1 VDRGGGEKRGRGVR
15 GVTITKQTNA
25 GLGIVI
31 EESEAQKKK
40 KKRAR
45 RTASGKHKK
54 LTSQI
59 A

>member
-1 VDRGGGEKRGRGVR
+1 MDRGGGEKRGRGVR

-40 KKRAR
+40 KNERDEQQAENIR
-45 RTASGKHKK
+45 N
-54 LTSQI
+54 
-59 A
+59 